1 MKYGTSGFRDHHI
14 KIFEIAEKVGT
25 AIALLACYRS
35 KSFGI
40 MITASHN
47 HYEDNG
53 VKIMDEDG
61 HMVSSDIE
69 RYLEN
74 YVNSNVEHDDNE
86 EIVIHNDLKIIIG
99 YDSRSSG
106 PSICSRIV
114 NGIKRVHKE
123 FPHEVMEHVTT
134 PQLHFRFSNF
144 KTDYKI
150 YAKQLAYKLHFPCVI
165 DCANGIG
172 SKVMRYINHRS
183 LYLINTEIEKP
194 ECLNVECSSDYV
206 CTHETFPKTPKYL
219 TDLSFLRASLDG
231 DADRVVFYYGD
242 RHNIHI
248 LNGDYIAALI
258 LTYLSK
264 KIVSKKDII
273 IGFIYTG
280 YTNSACIEYVKNLLF
295 PKNVTVR
302 FVCTATGVK
311 HLHKEAEKY
320 DIGIYFEQNGHG
332 NVLFNHDLEELNTI
346 EKYFH
351 PNIGDGILDLLAV
364 LYILQDLHMSAQEW
378 YSLYYPYPSILE
390 KQKVQDKNFFEC
402 TSNELRLIEPDGL
415 QHYIDAICKKNENY
429 RAFVRASGT
438 ENCVRIYVE
447 GPMDCINLEI
457 YDSIVRYINKHINNL
472 LFQAKGQMFSFR
484 IIDKYDI
491 DLEYFELLGQLT
503 CVDLDKLD
511 TNKTNAFYNQL
522 SNNHRVFVIEDSG
535 RDKIIAS
542 GTLLIEPKLIRNY
555 GKVGHIEDIVVS
567 EKMRGFG
574 LGKKMIYY
582 LSDYAKSEG
591 CYKCILDCSD
601 ENVGFYEKCSY
612 VRKGSQM
619 SLYF

>member
-25 AIALLACYRS
+25 AIALLACYRN

-172 SKVMRYINHRS
+172 AKVMRYINHRS

-194 ECLNVECSSDYV
+194 DCLNVECSSDYV
-206 CTHETFPKTPKYL
+206 CTHETFQK
-219 TDLSFLRASLDG
+219 RQ
-231 DADRVVFYYGD
+231 
-242 RHNIHI
+242 NI
-248 LNGDYIAALI
+248 
-258 LTYLSK
+258 
-264 KIVSKKDII
+264 
-273 IGFIYTG
+273 
-280 YTNSACIEYVKNLLF
+280 
-295 PKNVTVR
+295 
-302 FVCTATGVK
+302 
-311 HLHKEAEKY
+311 
-320 DIGIYFEQNGHG
+320 
-332 NVLFNHDLEELNTI
+332 
-346 EKYFH
+346 
-351 PNIGDGILDLLAV
+351 
-364 LYILQDLHMSAQEW
+364 
-378 YSLYYPYPSILE
+378 
-390 KQKVQDKNFFEC
+390 
-402 TSNELRLIEPDGL
+402 
-415 QHYIDAICKKNENY
+415 
-429 RAFVRASGT
+429 
-438 ENCVRIYVE
+438 
-447 GPMDCINLEI
+447 
-457 YDSIVRYINKHINNL
+457 
-472 LFQAKGQMFSFR
+472 
-484 IIDKYDI
+484 
-491 DLEYFELLGQLT
+491 
-503 CVDLDKLD
+503 
-511 TNKTNAFYNQL
+511 
-522 SNNHRVFVIEDSG
+522 
-535 RDKIIAS
+535 
-542 GTLLIEPKLIRNY
+542 
-555 GKVGHIEDIVVS
+555 
-567 EKMRGFG
+567 
-574 LGKKMIYY
+574 
-582 LSDYAKSEG
+582 
-591 CYKCILDCSD
+591 
-601 ENVGFYEKCSY
+601 
-612 VRKGSQM
+612 
-619 SLYF
+619 